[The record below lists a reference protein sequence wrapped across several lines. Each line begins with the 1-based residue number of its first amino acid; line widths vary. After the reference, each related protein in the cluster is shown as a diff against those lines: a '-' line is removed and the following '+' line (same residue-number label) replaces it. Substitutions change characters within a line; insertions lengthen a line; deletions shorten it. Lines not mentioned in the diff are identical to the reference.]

1 MSLPETRRA
10 CPAIELDHRIEQMS
24 SLKRSQLPLSA
35 LRAFEAAARHESFA
49 QAAEELSITQPA
61 VSKQVSLLEARLG
74 LKLFERMHRCV
85 RLTWHGK
92 RLAPRLTDALDRMHV
107 ALEELQSELPSADP
121 MTIMVESD
129 FAHLWLM
136 PRLPAFERLVPEI
149 PISVL
154 TQIDPTEFDQ
164 SVSDCAVLW
173 GGGWWAN
180 CESVPLFTNSA
191 FPVCSPDVAK
201 RLRNDPSHL
210 HELRLIHDRTTDWW
224 RLAALAL
231 DMPDLD
237 WTAGSVYNQTTLCL
251 EVAREGDGITIGDEV
266 SSRWYLEEGSLA
278 IPFGIS
284 LPCPVS
290 YYFLWRPHG
299 NQEQVIE
306 LLREW
311 LMEQAREHRQWIT
324 EYWQSVPPRPAP

>member
-1 MSLPETRRA
+1 
-10 CPAIELDHRIEQMS
+10 MS
-24 SLKRSQLPLSA
+24 SFKRSQLPLSA

-61 VSKQVSLLEARLG
+61 VSKQVSLLEARIG

-107 ALEELQSELPSADP
+107 ALEDLQSESPSAAP
-121 MTIMVESD
+121 LTIMVESD

-136 PRLPAFERLVPEI
+136 PRLPSFERLLPDT

-154 TQIDPTEFDQ
+154 TQIDPTELDQ
-164 SVSDCAVLW
+164 SVADCAVLW
-173 GGGWWAN
+173 GGGWWAS

-191 FPVCSPDVAK
+191 FPVCTPELAR
-201 RLRNDPSHL
+201 RLQEDPALL
-210 HELRLIHDRTTDWW
+210 HELRLIHDRSTDWW
-224 RLAALAL
+224 QRAALAL
-231 DMPDLD
+231 DMPALD
-237 WTAGSVYNQTTLCL
+237 WTVGSVYNQTALCL
-251 EVAREGDGITIGDEV
+251 EAAREGDGITIGDEV
-266 SSRWYLEEGSLA
+266 SSRWYLQEGSLA

-290 YYFLWRPHG
+290 YYFLWRPHSG
-299 NQEQVIE
+299 RDRETA
-306 LLREW
+306 LLRDW
-311 LMEQAREHRQWIT
+311 LMEQAREHRHWIT
-324 EYWQSVPPRPAP
+324 EYWKTVPPVPDS